1 MKSPDFRYSGGMK
14 ENRKNFSPVSARPG
28 IGEMTTTADGD
39 AGESGPEAK
48 MPQKTGAD
56 LRRERA
62 AAKLRENLQRRKQ
75 QSRARRAGAADEAT
89 GLPAAKL
96 DESS

>member
-1 MKSPDFRYSGGMK
+1 MN
-14 ENRKNFSPVSARPG
+14 ENRKNFSPASAKSG
-28 IGEMTTTADGD
+28 MDETAAVDGD
-39 AGESGPEAK
+39 AVESGPEAK